1 MQITLLEPLTSA
13 AQIRVTCNDVVLL
26 TKDFAAGETP
36 DLKVDPPEGS
46 CILNGFLVID
56 GKEQPVGTAR
66 YYCDDIKGA
75 TMLVEDAN
83 ELGRKNK
90 NAESRKLLKKAI
102 AILEKVAPNSDEMAD
117 ACISMSFC
125 FWDSRG
131 RRKDK
136 ATRRILALEWYEKGL
151 SAYERSGNT
160 TLLTCHLTN
169 ISAMYRRDGHLTTA
183 LARAQR
189 ALDLERAHPT
199 STDPGE
205 RSTAW
210 SHAADLYRLTG
221 DLDTAEAIIADGLAQ
236 LGEKTPS
243 CGYLWAVRAY
253 VFEERA
259 KQCRTIAEEILP
271 PQHCTI

>member
-1 MQITLLEPLTSA
+1 MKITLMEPLTSA

-26 TKDFAAGETP
+26 TRDFAAGETP
-36 DLKVDPPEGS
+36 DIKVDPPEGS
-46 CILNGFLVID
+46 CILNGFLLID
-56 GKEQPVGTAR
+56 GKELPMGMTR
-66 YYCDDIKGA
+66 YYRHDIKGA

-83 ELGRKNK
+83 ELGRNNK

-102 AILEKVAPNSDEMAD
+102 AILEKLAPDSDEMAD

-125 FWDSRG
+125 FWDARG

-136 ATRRILALEWYEKGL
+136 ETRRLQALEWYEKGL
-151 SAYERSGNT
+151 AAYERSGNT
-160 TLLTCHLTN
+160 TMLTCNLTN
-169 ISAMYRRDGHLTTA
+169 ISAMYRREGQLTTA

-199 STDPGE
+199 SADPGE
-205 RSTAW
+205 RSASW

-221 DLDTAEAIIADGLAQ
+221 DLDTAEAVIADGLAQ

-253 VFEERA
+253 VFEDRA
-259 KQCRTIAEEILP
+259 KQCRAIADEILP
-271 PQHCTI
+271 PEHCTI